1 VRSGRSVLPGA
12 YAAKA
17 RGLVLCALTA
27 GTAYVYYLAVDADDA
42 IPPAAADVI
51 PPRVIAAPDRINGP
65 VYVIPDGA
73 THAPVA
79 DARTHSS
86 GIARDIQTAL
96 VNARCYDGPI
106 TGDWTPASQAAMRT
120 FLHTVKAQLPVAAPD
135 PALLTL
141 LTAHAD
147 ATCGPAP
154 DVVTGS
160 LDTLNAAPKPPDTSR
175 LDHAWAPAGMLIPP
189 REPTT
194 PAPLVDNAAAPP
206 AATPAIV
213 PPVAAQAVA
222 PETSQSS
229 PVVAKA
235 TSPTSNA
242 ELKLEDETLVA
253 VREASPEARAEPA
266 RKASQRKAKVAKRR
280 ASRQSEQDF
289 GMNFDS
295 IQRSIS
301 SLFE

>member
-51 PPRVIAAPDRINGP
+51 PPRFTAAPDRINGP

-120 FLHTVKAQLPVAAPD
+120 FLRTVKAQLPVAAPD
-135 PALLTL
+135 SALLTL

-160 LDTLNAAPKPPDTSR
+160 LDTPNAAPKPPDTSR

-189 REPTT
+189 
-194 PAPLVDNAAAPP
+194 PLVDNAAAPP
-206 AATPAIV
+206 AASTIV

-253 VREASPEARAEPA
+253 VREASPEARPEPA

>member
-1 VRSGRSVLPGA
+1 MRSGRSVLPGA

-42 IPPAAADVI
+42 IPPAAADVA
-51 PPRVIAAPDRINGP
+51 PPRVITAPDRISGP
-65 VYVIPDGA
+65 IYAIPDDA
-73 THAPVA
+73 METPVA
-79 DARTHSS
+79 APSAASS
-86 GIARDIQTAL
+86 DIAREIQSAL
-96 VNARCYDGPI
+96 ANARCYDGPV
-106 TGDWTPASQAAMRT
+106 TGNWTPTSQAAMRA
-120 FLHTVKAQLPVAAPD
+120 FLSTVKARLPVASPD

-154 DVVTGS
+154 GVVTGS
-160 LDTLNAAPKPPDTSR
+160 LDTQDALPKPSEASR

-189 REPTT
+189 QQMTT
-194 PAPLVDNAAAPP
+194 PAPLEDNAAAP
-206 AATPAIV
+206 AAPTIV
-213 PPVAAQAVA
+213 PPVAVQAVA
-222 PETSQSS
+222 PETARSS
-229 PVVAKA
+229 PEVVRAN
-235 TSPTSNA
+235 SSGSNS
-242 ELKLEDETLVA
+242 ELKFEDETVVA
-253 VREASPEARAEPA
+253 ARAVTPETRPQPA
-266 RKASQRKAKVAKRR
+266 RKVSQRKARTAKRR
-280 ASRQSEQDF
+280 ASRQSEQTF